1 MIKGVEKEMAEK
13 FVDFSDMANVRLCL
27 EKTMAADLALEITH
41 DGTELVRRD

>member
-27 EKTMAADLALEITH
+27 EKTKPADL
-41 DGTELVRRD
+41 ELDLSEDNGYLKL